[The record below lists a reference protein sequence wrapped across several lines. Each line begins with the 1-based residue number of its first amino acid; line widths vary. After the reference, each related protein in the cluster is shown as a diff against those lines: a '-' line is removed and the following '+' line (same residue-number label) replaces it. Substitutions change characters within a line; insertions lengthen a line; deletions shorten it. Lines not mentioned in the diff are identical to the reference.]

1 MWRLSLRDLQWRR
14 RRFTIAVAATALVF
28 AMTLLFAGVNA
39 SFHNETRRIVGSFHA
54 DRWLV
59 AEGASGP
66 FTTASVIPASAA
78 QRVAQLPG
86 VMRAD
91 PVVIFHSAVR
101 VGTLRDVN
109 LIGYRLGGLGS
120 PAVRDGRVPA
130 GPGEVVVDSEL
141 GLGVGEQVTVS
152 GRTLRVVG
160 VAEGVTYYFGQPT
173 LFVPIAE
180 AQAIAFGR
188 QPLAM
193 TIVTRGVPAT
203 IPDGLQAMSGPEVRT
218 DLERPLASS
227 TQTIGLLDALLLVV
241 AAGIIGS
248 ILYLSA
254 LERVRDFAV
263 LKATGASNRAL
274 LAGLALQAL
283 LLAAAAALLAVL
295 LANLLAPVF
304 PFNIEIPTSAYLRL
318 AILALVVGLVATLA
332 GLRQAVGV
340 DPALAFGGR

>member
-1 MWRLSLRDLQWRR
+1 
-14 RRFTIAVAATALVF
+14 
-28 AMTLLFAGVNA
+28 
-39 SFHNETRRIVGSFHA
+39 
-54 DRWLV
+54 
-59 AEGASGP
+59 
-66 FTTASVIPASAA
+66 
-78 QRVAQLPG
+78 
-86 VMRAD
+86 
-91 PVVIFHSAVR
+91 
-101 VGTLRDVN
+101 
-109 LIGYRLGGLGS
+109 
-120 PAVRDGRVPA
+120 
-130 GPGEVVVDSEL
+130 VVVDSEL

-160 VAEGVTYYFGQPT
+160 VAEGVSYYFGQPT

-193 TIVTRGVPAT
+193 TIVTQGVPAT
-203 IPDGLQAMSGPEVRT
+203 VPDGLQAMSGPQVRT

-304 PFNIEIPTSAYLRL
+304 PFTLRSPPPPTCAWPSWPWWSGWSPPWPACARRWGWIPRWPSGAADGRT
-318 AILALVVGLVATLA
+318 G
-332 GLRQAVGV
+332 
-340 DPALAFGGR
+340 DP

>member
-1 MWRLSLRDLQWRR
+1 MTITADTLVPEQLWRTIQPLLPPTTTPLRRPAPRR
-14 RRFTIAVAATALVF
+14 RPLRPAWWAWVAGG
-28 AMTLLFAGVNA
+28 AGW
-39 SFHNETRRIVGSFHA
+39 SS
-54 DRWLV
+54 
-59 AEGASGP
+59 
-66 FTTASVIPASAA
+66 
-78 QRVAQLPG
+78 PG
-86 VMRAD
+86 RA
-91 PVVIFHSAVR
+91 
-101 VGTLRDVN
+101 
-109 LIGYRLGGLGS
+109 
-120 PAVRDGRVPA
+120 
-130 GPGEVVVDSEL
+130 GEVVVDSEL

-173 LFVPIAE
+173 LLVPIAE

-193 TIVTRGVPAT
+193 TIVTRGVPVT
-203 IPDGLQAMSGPEVRT
+203 VPEGLQAMSGPQVRT

-283 LLAAAAALLAVL
+283 LLAAVAALLAVL
-295 LANLLAPVF
+295 LANLLAPIF

-318 AILALVVGLVATLA
+318 AVLALVVGLVATLA

>member
-39 SFHNETRRIVGSFHA
+39 SFHNEIRRIVASFHA
-54 DRWLV
+54 DQWLV

-66 FTTASVIPASAA
+66 FTTASVIPAAA
-78 QRVAQLPG
+78 AEQVARLPG
-86 VMRAD
+86 VTRAD
-91 PVVIFHSAVR
+91 PLVIFHSAVR
-101 VGTLRDVN
+101 VATLRDVN
-109 LIGYRLGGLGS
+109 VIGYRLGGLGS

-130 GPGEVVVDSEL
+130 GPGEVVVDSDL

-152 GRTLRVVG
+152 GQTLRVVG

-173 LFVPIAE
+173 LLVPIE
-180 AQAIAFGR
+180 DAQAIAFGR

-193 TIVTRGVPAT
+193 AVITKGVPAT
-203 IPDGLQAMSGPEVRT
+203 VPAGLQAMSGQQVRT

-227 TQTIGLLDALLLVV
+227 TQTIALLDALLLVV

-248 ILYLSA
+248 IIYLSA

-283 LLAAAAALLAVL
+283 LLAAAAAVLATI

-304 PFNIEIPTSAYLRL
+304 PFTIEIPTSAYLRL
-318 AILALVVGLVATLA
+318 AGLALVVGLLA
-332 GLRQAVGV
+332 SLTGLRRAVGV

>member
-39 SFHNETRRIVGSFHA
+39 SFHNEIRRIVASFHA
-54 DRWLV
+54 DQWLV

-66 FTTASVIPASAA
+66 FTTASVIPA
-78 QRVAQLPG
+78 
-86 VMRAD
+86 
-91 PVVIFHSAVR
+91 
-101 VGTLRDVN
+101 
-109 LIGYRLGGLGS
+109 
-120 PAVRDGRVPA
+120 
-130 GPGEVVVDSEL
+130 
-141 GLGVGEQVTVS
+141 
-152 GRTLRVVG
+152 
-160 VAEGVTYYFGQPT
+160 
-173 LFVPIAE
+173 
-180 AQAIAFGR
+180 
-188 QPLAM
+188 
-193 TIVTRGVPAT
+193 
-203 IPDGLQAMSGPEVRT
+203 GLQAMSEQQVRT

-227 TQTIGLLDALLLVV
+227 TQTIALLDALLLVV

-248 ILYLSA
+248 IIYLSA

-283 LLAAAAALLAVL
+283 LLAAAAAVLATI

-304 PFNIEIPTSAYLRL
+304 PFTIEIPTSAYLRL
-318 AILALVVGLVATLA
+318 AGLALVVGLLA
-332 GLRQAVGV
+332 SLTGLRRAVGV